1 VSSKSAV
8 LCLLGVMLSHPLSAR
23 AQSAGEVIERHINA
37 IGGETAI
44 EKIAGTDLSGIVRAA
59 DGQSG
64 AFTLRAMRPHSLYV
78 SLSWGDSR
86 LRAGFNG
93 RSAWQDDGR
102 DGLRTLYGEA
112 ASRLRADATYANAQY
127 ILPEKVRQMSVV
139 GRDEVRGRPVIVL
152 DAVTPD
158 GIARRLFFD
167 ASGYLLVKDEQQT
180 DAGPEWRFFD
190 DHRPVDG
197 VMTPHRIE
205 WRREGET
212 FLIVVD
218 RVVHNASVVEHVFD
232 VPALPTEPPL
242 DIAAVLSAA
251 ERNEERA
258 ARQLAAYTYTLTE
271 TIGTIDRDGRAT
283 RKELQ
288 TYDVFHL
295 GGRPVAKLIRRGGQ
309 PLDEAARRR
318 EDARVKKLVEEYDRR
333 RLSGGADRSGQGE
346 RGPVRS
352 VRDLWG
358 SVVAE
363 MPMLEADWFPV
374 YRRMTEF
381 SNIRREQLR
390 GRAALVLEF
399 EPRPGAKAHDNFER
413 QVGRM
418 AGTLWIDE
426 ASQQVIR
433 LESHFGDGHEKMVQG
448 SSMRTE
454 RTLVD
459 GDAWLPLRSE
469 LNLRRTLAILGVV
482 PVAASPPLLLAI
494 QLTGHRKFSVETGFE
509 VALPAAGR

>member
-8 LCLLGVMLSHPLSAR
+8 PCLLALVFSHLLAAG
-23 AQSAGEVIERHINA
+23 AQSAGEVIDRHIKA
-37 IGGETAI
+37 IGGKTAI
-44 EKIAGTDLSGIVRAA
+44 EKIASTDVSGIVRAA

-64 AFTLRAMRPHSLYV
+64 VFTHRAMRPHSLYV

-102 DGLRTLYGEA
+102 EGLRTLYGEA
-112 ASRLRADATYANAQY
+112 ASRVRADASYANAQY

-167 ASGYLLVKDEQQT
+167 AGSYLLVKDEQQT
-180 DAGPEWRFFD
+180 DAGPEVRLFD
-190 DHRPVDG
+190 DYRLVDE

-205 WRREGET
+205 WQREGET
-212 FLIVVD
+212 FFIVVD
-218 RVVHNASVVEHVFD
+218 RVAYNTSVDDRVFD
-232 VPALPTEPPL
+232 VPAPPAEPPL
-242 DIAAVLSAA
+242 DIAAMLSAA

-258 ARQLAAYTYTLTE
+258 ARLLAAYTYTLTE

-288 TYDVFHL
+288 TYEVLHL
-295 GGRPVAKLIRRGGQ
+295 DGRPVAKLLRIGGQ

-318 EDARVKKLVEEYDRR
+318 EDARVKNLVEEYERQ
-333 RLSGGADRSGQGE
+333 RLSGGAERSGHGE

-381 SNIRREQLR
+381 SHARREQLG
-390 GRAALVLEF
+390 GRAAVVVEF
-399 EPRPGAKAHDNFER
+399 EPRRGAAARDDFER
-413 QVGRM
+413 QVSRM

-433 LESHFGDGHEKMVQG
+433 IESHFGEGHEEMFQG

-459 GDAWLPLRSE
+459 GEVWLPFRSE
-469 LNLRRTLAILGVV
+469 LNLRRSLNLFGVI
-482 PVAASPPLLLAI
+482 PVAASQPLLLAI
-494 QLTGHRKFSVETGFE
+494 QFTGHRKFSVETGFE
-509 VALPAAGR
+509 VALPDAGR